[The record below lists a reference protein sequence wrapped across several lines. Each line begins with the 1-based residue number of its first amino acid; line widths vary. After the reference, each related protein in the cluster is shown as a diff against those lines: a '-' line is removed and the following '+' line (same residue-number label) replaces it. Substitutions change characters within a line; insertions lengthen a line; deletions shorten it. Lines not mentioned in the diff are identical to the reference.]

1 MPENEIKQTTES
13 GSNRRSFIV
22 ALWTGL
28 GIVALAEIIW
38 LVISFLRPRKPKATT
53 GAFGNIISA
62 GTVKSFAAGTVT
74 AFPRGRFYLACLNEG
89 GFLAISQQCTHL
101 GCTVPWIEKDQK
113 FECPCHASA
122 FDIAGRVVKS
132 PAPRALDIYR
142 IVIENDV
149 VLVDTGT
156 RIRRSG
162 FRKSQ
167 IVYPQKNPN

>member
-1 MPENEIKQTTES
+1 MAENETKQTTES

-38 LVISFLRPRKPKATT
+38 LVISFLRPRKPKATN

-74 AFPRGRFYLACLNEG
+74 AFPRGRFYLSCLNDG

-122 FDIAGRVVKS
+122 FDIAGSVVKS

>member
-1 MPENEIKQTTES
+1 MAENETKQTTES

-74 AFPRGRFYLACLNEG
+74 AFPRGRFYLSCLNDG

-122 FDIAGRVVKS
+122 FDIAGSVVKS